1 MSHKFRERQTRA
13 IAVALLCFCLLS
25 VTPNYLRALGV
36 EYEGGMIE
44 RIVDDRIYVKGEM
57 GDHIFEIIG
66 VCSWCEEG
74 LEVSIA
80 FKGYTRA
87 TLQPKSP
94 SFQGRPLQ
102 VLIIRDGRE

>member
-1 MSHKFRERQTRA
+1 MRHL
-13 IAVALLCFCLLS
+13 VATFFCLFFITIVS
-25 VTPNYLRALGV
+25 NSSSALGT
-36 EYEGGMIE
+36 EYDGGIIE

-57 GDHIFEIIG
+57 GEHIFEILG

-94 SFQGRPLQ
+94 GFQGRPLQ

>member
-1 MSHKFRERQTRA
+1 MRA
-13 IAVALLCFCLLS
+13 VVVATLLCFCFIPFA
-25 VTPNYLRALGV
+25 PNYLSALGT
-36 EYEGGMIE
+36 EYDGGIIE
-44 RIVDDRIYVKGEM
+44 RIADDRIYVKGEM
-57 GDHIFEIIG
+57 GDHVFEIIG

>member
-1 MSHKFRERQTRA
+1 MMRA
-13 IAVALLCFCLLS
+13 VTAALLCFCFIS
-25 VTPNYLRALGV
+25 VTPNSLSALGT
-36 EYEGGMIE
+36 EYDGGIIE
-44 RIVDDRIYVKGEM
+44 RIADDRIYVKGEL

-66 VCSWCEEG
+66 ICSWCEEG

-94 SFQGRPLQ
+94 SFQGRPSQ

>member
-1 MSHKFRERQTRA
+1 MRA
-13 IAVALLCFCLLS
+13 VVVAALLCLCFIPIAPNNLS
-25 VTPNYLRALGV
+25 ALGT
-36 EYEGGMIE
+36 EYDGGIIE
-44 RIVDDRIYVKGEM
+44 RIADDRIYVKGEM
-57 GDHIFEIIG
+57 GDHVFEIIG